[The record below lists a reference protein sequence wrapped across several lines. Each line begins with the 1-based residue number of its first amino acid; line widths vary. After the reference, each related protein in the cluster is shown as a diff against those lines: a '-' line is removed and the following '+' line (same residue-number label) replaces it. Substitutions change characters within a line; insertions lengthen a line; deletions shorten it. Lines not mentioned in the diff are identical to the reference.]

1 MNLLLTEFNWVEN
14 FNVAASKNNVRVH
27 KNYQEY
33 FDRPIDYDVRGY
45 A

>member
-1 MNLLLTEFNWVEN
+1 MTMEFNWVDN
-14 FNVAASKNNVRVH
+14 FNIKASKNNVEVH
-27 KNYQEY
+27 KNYHEY